1 MTTRI
6 LNRVANFDERS
17 RAFPAAVGLEEKPF
31 RSYSWRCNVW
41 NDQGREGACVGFA
54 WSHELAARP
63 AEYLTDAT
71 LAHKIYNRAK
81 QLDSWPGENYDGTSV
96 LAGAKAVH
104 EMVNADG
111 KPLID
116 EYRWAFGIEDVIRV
130 LGYRGP
136 LVLGVNWHEGMW
148 NTDSNGF
155 ISPTGSVVGG
165 HAILARAVRIVW
177 RNGHGPANLN
187 NLDTEKSYVT
197 LRNSW
202 GRDWGLG
209 GDCRISVLDL
219 HALLRNDG
227 EACIPVV
234 RNK

>member
-1 MTTRI
+1 VGI
-6 LNRVANFDERS
+6 EER
-17 RAFPAAVGLEEKPF
+17 PF
-31 RSYSWRCNVW
+31 RSYSWRCNAW
-41 NDQGREGACVGFA
+41 NDQGTEGACVGFA

-63 AEYLTDAT
+63 AEYPADEK
-71 LAHKIYNRAK
+71 LAVQIYNRAK
-81 QLDSWPGENYDGTSV
+81 QLDPWEGEDYDGTSV
-96 LAGAKAVH
+96 LAGAKAVQ
-104 EMVNADG
+104 ELVNDKG
-111 KPLID
+111 KSLVQ
-116 EYRWAFGIEDVIRV
+116 EYRWAFGVEDVLRV

-148 NTDSNGF
+148 EPDANGF
-155 ISPTGSVVGG
+155 IEPTGNIVGG
-165 HAILARAVRIVW
+165 HAILARAVKIVW

-202 GRDWGLG
+202 GRDWGIG

-219 HALLRNDG
+219 HYLLRNDG
-227 EACIPVV
+227 EACIPVT

>member
-1 MTTRI
+1 MTRI
-6 LNRVANFDERS
+6 FNRVANFDERS
-17 RAFPAAVGLEEKPF
+17 RAFPATVGIEENPF

-41 NDQGREGACVGFA
+41 NDQGSEGACVGFA

-63 AEYLTDAT
+63 AEYPTDDSVARE
-71 LAHKIYNRAK
+71 IYNRAR
-81 QLDSWPGENYDGTSV
+81 QLDAWPGEDYDGTSV
-96 LAGAKAVH
+96 LAGAKAVQ
-104 EMVNADG
+104 EMVNSKG
-111 KPLID
+111 KPLIQ
-116 EYRWAFGIEDVIRV
+116 EYRWAFGIEDVLRV

-136 LVLGVNWHEGMW
+136 LVLGVDWYEGMHKP
-148 NTDSNGF
+148 DANGF
-155 ISPTGSVVGG
+155 IRPTGDIAGG
-165 HAILARAVRIVW
+165 HAILARGVRIVW

-187 NLDTEKSYVT
+187 NLDVEKSYVT

-202 GRDWGLG
+202 GRDWGIG

-219 HALLRNDG
+219 NYLLRNQG